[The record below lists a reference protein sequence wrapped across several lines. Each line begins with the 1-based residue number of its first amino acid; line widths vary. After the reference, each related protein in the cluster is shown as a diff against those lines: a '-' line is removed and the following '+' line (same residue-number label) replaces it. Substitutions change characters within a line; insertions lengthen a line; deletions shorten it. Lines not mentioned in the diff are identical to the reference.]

1 MDTSTAPTVDAST
14 LAGVVFC
21 ELPLGAEGTE
31 SGASRL
37 AGSARWPFEPTSV
50 GSAVV
55 EGILQATRAHG
66 HTIPEGLLFRAGQV
80 FYHTGQVE
88 EVRLT
93 GLLPHGL
100 DTVGALAFTTWST
113 PRSPTLTVSPHG
125 EVRLD
130 AADAG
135 RSHISALVV
144 PAQTA
149 STAMRIACL
158 WDLHTSARTAPV
170 AAAPAPSPVPARLLP
185 AQHIVLNPA
194 HYHAIREILAHNT
207 FTPSEETPWPTAR
220 IATGPARGMVQLRPI
235 TLETQDWMSPEETD
249 RWAARMWEQRKELS
263 DLDAD
268 ALDALCALWLTQAQR
283 IDEDVVGDIDAL
295 LAMRSLQP
303 KRNGAGAAGGYRPEQ
318 RAAMWR
324 AVLHVQNLWVHLS
337 TMEVYQ
343 YLGVHPRRR
352 RRQQPTE
359 EAIQS
364 RVFAITDRLGHL
376 RPDGFFDVEKFV
388 FRPGKVFAHFL
399 FGTGRQTALLA
410 AQALRYDPLRQTWE
424 KRLARYLSYQ
434 WRCKAH
440 AGDLLQPF
448 KVASLLAA
456 VGHALNLRDPARTRA
471 RLEKALDILLHDRI
485 IAAWQYARWDEAAT
499 ARRGWG
505 NVWLQATILI
515 EPPDNVRTHY
525 QRLTQHEAP
534 APLPLPAPLTLGARL
549 RQRRQQLGLTLT
561 QVAEQLRISPSYL
574 HRLEQG
580 HRGKRPAAKLQQ
592 RLEAWL
598 AAPLGPDETPPG

>member
-1 MDTSTAPTVDAST
+1 MNPATAETTSPPT
-14 LAGVVFC
+14 LAGIVFW
-21 ELPLGAEGTE
+21 ELPLEAEG
-31 SGASRL
+31 SPAGASRL
-37 AGSARWPFEPTSV
+37 AGSARWPFEPDSV
-50 GSAVV
+50 ATTVV
-55 EGILQATRAHG
+55 DGMLRLARVQG
-66 HTIPEGLLFRAGQV
+66 HDVPAGLLFRAGQV

-88 EVRLT
+88 EVRLM
-93 GLLPHGL
+93 GLRPSPSDAAGPLPL
-100 DTVGALAFTTWST
+100 TTWST
-113 PRSPTLTVSPHG
+113 LTPPTVHAGPQG
-125 EVRLD
+125 EFRLA
-130 AADAG
+130 AADHG
-135 RSHISALVV
+135 RSHVSALVV

-149 STAMRIACL
+149 SASMLVACL
-158 WDLHTSARTAPV
+158 WDLHEL
-170 AAAPAPSPVPARLLP
+170 APAAHVTEAPPSTPHALHQQL
-185 AQHIVLNPA
+185 IVLNPA
-194 HYHAIREILAHNT
+194 HYQAIRASLAHNT
-207 FTPSEETPWPTAR
+207 FTAVEGVPWPSAPLD
-220 IATGPARGMVQLRPI
+220 TGPARGHLQLRPVVVD
-235 TLETQDWMSPEETD
+235 TQPWMSPEDTD
-249 RWAARMWEQRKELS
+249 RWAQRMWEQRKELS

-268 ALDALCALWLTQAQR
+268 ALDALCALWLTHAR
-283 IDEDVVGDIDAL
+283 RVDEDVIGDIDAL

-303 KRNGAGAAGGYRPEQ
+303 KRNGAGEEGGYRPEQ
-318 RAAMWR
+318 REAMWR

-352 RRQQPTE
+352 RRQPPTE

-376 RPDGFFDVEKFV
+376 RPDGFFAVEKFV

-485 IAAWQYARWDEAAT
+485 IAAWQYERWDEAAT

-505 NVWLQATILI
+505 QVWLQATILI

-598 AAPLGPDETPPG
+598 AAPLGQDETPPG